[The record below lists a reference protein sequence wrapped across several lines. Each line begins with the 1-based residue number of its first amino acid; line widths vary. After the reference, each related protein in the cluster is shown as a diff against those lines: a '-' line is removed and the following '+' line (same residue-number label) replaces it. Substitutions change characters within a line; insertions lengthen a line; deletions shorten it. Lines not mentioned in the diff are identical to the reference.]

1 MSDQQNP
8 QQLDL
13 ALDPVT
19 GEIDPTEAIL
29 QRWEDPDEKQASE
42 DPEEATADVTE
53 ETNDVELDDSEE
65 IQDDDDLEDDTDLD
79 EDIEDDT
86 EETEDE
92 DDGEAETIELSD
104 DTMVEVVVSGE
115 TQQVSVGDL
124 KRLAGQEKSL
134 TQKSQEVSRL
144 RKEAV
149 ESSEKSHLVLQKLIE
164 KAEAEYKPYAD
175 VDMLVASKTMAD
187 NDFAALRKEA
197 QLAKA
202 NLDFLKEEAD
212 GFYRGLQ
219 QQQQKSMQEAA
230 TECVKTLQD
239 ELPNWSN
246 QLYNDIRAYAVSHGL
261 PQEQVDTFVDPN
273 VIMLIN
279 KARMFDEGRKV
290 ATVKKKTPK
299 KRVLKSKRAPATPA
313 QRRNEKTEQVRK
325 RLHNS
330 VSQDR
335 DDIADLIMSRWEN

>member
-13 ALDPVT
+13 ALDPIT
-19 GEIDPTEAIL
+19 GEVDPTEAIL

-79 EDIEDDT
+79 EDIEEDA

-92 DDGEAETIELSD
+92 DDGEEETIELSD

-175 VDMLVASKTMAD
+175 VDMLVASKTMSD

-202 NLDFLKEEAD
+202 NLDF
-212 GFYRGLQ
+212 F
-219 QQQQKSMQEAA
+219 
-230 TECVKTLQD
+230 
-239 ELPNWSN
+239 
-246 QLYNDIRAYAVSHGL
+246 LYYYSSFIR
-261 PQEQVDTFVDPN
+261 
-273 VIMLIN
+273 
-279 KARMFDEGRKV
+279 
-290 ATVKKKTPK
+290 
-299 KRVLKSKRAPATPA
+299 
-313 QRRNEKTEQVRK
+313 
-325 RLHNS
+325 
-330 VSQDR
+330 
-335 DDIADLIMSRWEN
+335 

>member
-13 ALDPVT
+13 PLDPVT
-19 GEIDPTEAIL
+19 GEVDPTEAIL
-29 QRWEDPDEKQASE
+29 ARWEDPEEEQASE

-65 IQDDDDLEDDTDLD
+65 IEEDDDLEDDTDLD
-79 EDIEDDT
+79 EDIEDETD
-86 EETEDE
+86 EETED
-92 DDGEAETIELSD
+92 DGEEETYEVSD

-175 VDMLVASKTMAD
+175 VDMLVASKTMSD

-219 QQQQKSMQEAA
+219 QQQQKAMQEAA
-230 TECVKTLQD
+230 TECVKTLQN

-246 QLYNDIRAYAVSHGL
+246 QLYNDIRTYAVSQGL
-261 PQEQVDTFVDPN
+261 PQEQVDQYVDPN
-273 VIMLIN
+273 VIMLLN

-299 KRVLKSKRAPATPA
+299 KRVLKSKKAPATPA

-325 RLHNS
+325 RLQTA

>member
-13 ALDPVT
+13 PLDPVT
-19 GEIDPTEAIL
+19 GEVDPTEAIL
-29 QRWEDPDEKQASE
+29 ARWEDPEEEQASE

-65 IQDDDDLEDDTDLD
+65 IEEDDDLEDDTDLD
-79 EDIEDDT
+79 EDIEDETD
-86 EETEDE
+86 EETED
-92 DDGEAETIELSD
+92 DGEEETYEVSD

-175 VDMLVASKTMAD
+175 VDMLVASKTMSD

-197 QLAKA
+197 QMAKA

-219 QQQQKSMQEAA
+219 QQQQKAMQEAA
-230 TECVKTLQD
+230 TECVKTLQN

-246 QLYNDIRAYAVSHGL
+246 QLYNDIRAYAVSQGL
-261 PQEQVDTFVDPN
+261 PQEQVDTYVDPN
-273 VIMLIN
+273 VIMLLN
-279 KARMFDEGRKV
+279 KARMFDEGKKV

-299 KRVLKSKRAPATPA
+299 KRVLKSKKAPATPA

-325 RLHNS
+325 RLQAS

-335 DDIADLIMSRWEN
+335 DDIADLIMSRWET

>member
-13 ALDPVT
+13 PLDPVT
-19 GEIDPTEAIL
+19 GEVDPTEAIL
-29 QRWEDPDEKQASE
+29 ARWEDPEEEQASE

-65 IQDDDDLEDDTDLD
+65 IEEDDDLEDDTDLD
-79 EDIEDDT
+79 EDIEDETD
-86 EETEDE
+86 EETED
-92 DDGEAETIELSD
+92 DGEEETYEVSD

-164 KAEAEYKPYAD
+164 KAEADYKPYAD
-175 VDMLVASKTMAD
+175 VDMLVASKTMSD

-219 QQQQKSMQEAA
+219 QQQQKAMQEAA
-230 TECVKTLQD
+230 TECVKTLQN

-246 QLYNDIRAYAVSHGL
+246 QLYNDIRAYAVSQGL
-261 PQEQVDTFVDPN
+261 PQEQVDQYVDPN
-273 VIMLIN
+273 VIMLLN

-299 KRVLKSKRAPATPA
+299 KRVLKSKKAPATPA

-325 RLHNS
+325 RLQTA

>member
-13 ALDPVT
+13 PLDPVT
-19 GEIDPTEAIL
+19 GEVDPTEAIL
-29 QRWEDPDEKQASE
+29 ARWEDPEEEQASE

-65 IQDDDDLEDDTDLD
+65 IEEDDDLEDDTDLD
-79 EDIEDDT
+79 EDIEDETD
-86 EETEDE
+86 EETED
-92 DDGEAETIELSD
+92 DGEEETYEVSD

-144 RKEAV
+144 RKEAL

-164 KAEAEYKPYAD
+164 KAEADYKPYAD
-175 VDMLVASKTMAD
+175 VDMLVASKTMSD

-219 QQQQKSMQEAA
+219 QQQQKAMQEAA
-230 TECVKTLQD
+230 TECVKTLQN

-246 QLYNDIRAYAVSHGL
+246 QLYNDIRAYAVSQGL
-261 PQEQVDTFVDPN
+261 PQEQVDQYVDPN
-273 VIMLIN
+273 VIMLLN

-299 KRVLKSKRAPATPA
+299 KRVLKSKKAPATPA

-325 RLHNS
+325 RLQTA

>member
-13 ALDPVT
+13 PLDPVT
-19 GEIDPTEAIL
+19 GEVDPTEAIL
-29 QRWEDPDEKQASE
+29 ARWEDPEEEQASE

-65 IQDDDDLEDDTDLD
+65 IEEDDDLEDDTDLD
-79 EDIEDDT
+79 EDIEDETD
-86 EETEDE
+86 EETED
-92 DDGEAETIELSD
+92 DGEEETYEVSD

-144 RKEAV
+144 RKEAL

-164 KAEAEYKPYAD
+164 KAEADYKPYAD
-175 VDMLVASKTMAD
+175 VDMLVASKTMSD

-219 QQQQKSMQEAA
+219 QQQQKAMQEAA
-230 TECVKTLQD
+230 TECVKTLQN

-246 QLYNDIRAYAVSHGL
+246 QLYNDIRAYAVSQGL
-261 PQEQVDTFVDPN
+261 PQEQVDQYVDPN
-273 VIMLIN
+273 VIMLLN

-299 KRVLKSKRAPATPA
+299 KRVLKSKKAPATPA

-325 RLHNS
+325 RLQNA

>member
-13 ALDPVT
+13 PLDPVT
-19 GEIDPTEAIL
+19 GEVDPTEAIL
-29 QRWEDPDEKQASE
+29 ARWEDPEEEQASE

-65 IQDDDDLEDDTDLD
+65 IEEDDDLEDDTDLD
-79 EDIEDDT
+79 EDIEDETD
-86 EETEDE
+86 EETED
-92 DDGEAETIELSD
+92 DGEEETYEVSD

-144 RKEAV
+144 RKEAL

-175 VDMLVASKTMAD
+175 VDMLVASKTMSD

-219 QQQQKSMQEAA
+219 QQQQKAMQEAA
-230 TECVKTLQD
+230 TECVKTLQN

-246 QLYNDIRAYAVSHGL
+246 QLYNDIRAYAVSQGL
-261 PQEQVDTFVDPN
+261 PQEQVDQYVDPN
-273 VIMLIN
+273 VIMLLN

-299 KRVLKSKRAPATPA
+299 KRVLKSKKAPATPA

-325 RLHNS
+325 RLQNA

>member
-13 ALDPVT
+13 PLDPVT
-19 GEIDPTEAIL
+19 GEVDPTEAIL
-29 QRWEDPDEKQASE
+29 ARWEDPEEEQASE

-65 IQDDDDLEDDTDLD
+65 IEEDDDLEDDTDLD
-79 EDIEDDT
+79 EDIEDETD
-86 EETEDE
+86 EETED
-92 DDGEAETIELSD
+92 DGEEETYEVSD

-144 RKEAV
+144 RKEAL

-175 VDMLVASKTMAD
+175 VDMLVASKTMSD

-219 QQQQKSMQEAA
+219 QQQQKAMQEAA
-230 TECVKTLQD
+230 TECVKTLQN

-246 QLYNDIRAYAVSHGL
+246 QLYNDIRTYAVSQGL
-261 PQEQVDTFVDPN
+261 PQEQVDQYVDPN
-273 VIMLIN
+273 VIMLLN

-299 KRVLKSKRAPATPA
+299 KRVLKSKKAPATPA

-325 RLHNS
+325 RLQTA

>member
-13 ALDPVT
+13 PLDPVT
-19 GEIDPTEAIL
+19 GEVDPTEAIL
-29 QRWEDPDEKQASE
+29 ARWEDPEEEQASE

-65 IQDDDDLEDDTDLD
+65 IDDDDDLEDDTDLD
-79 EDIEDDT
+79 EDIEDETD
-86 EETEDE
+86 EETED
-92 DDGEAETIELSD
+92 DGEEETYEVSD

-164 KAEAEYKPYAD
+164 KAEADYKPYAD
-175 VDMLVASKTMAD
+175 VDMLVASKTMSD

-219 QQQQKSMQEAA
+219 QQQQKAMQEAA
-230 TECVKTLQD
+230 TECVKTLQN

-246 QLYNDIRAYAVSHGL
+246 QLYNDIRAYAVSQGL
-261 PQEQVDTFVDPN
+261 PQEQVDQYVDPN
-273 VIMLIN
+273 VIMLLN

-299 KRVLKSKRAPATPA
+299 KRVLKSKKAPATPA

-325 RLHNS
+325 RLQTA

>member
-13 ALDPVT
+13 PLDPVT
-19 GEIDPTEAIL
+19 GEVDPTEAIL
-29 QRWEDPDEKQASE
+29 ARWEDPEEEQASE

-65 IQDDDDLEDDTDLD
+65 IDEDDDLEDDTDLD
-79 EDIEDDT
+79 EDIEDETD
-86 EETEDE
+86 EETED
-92 DDGEAETIELSD
+92 DGEEETYEVSD

-164 KAEAEYKPYAD
+164 KAEADYKPYAD
-175 VDMLVASKTMAD
+175 VDMLVASKTMSD

-219 QQQQKSMQEAA
+219 QQQQKAMQEAA
-230 TECVKTLQD
+230 TECVKTLQN

-246 QLYNDIRAYAVSHGL
+246 QLYNDIRAYAVSQGL
-261 PQEQVDTFVDPN
+261 PQEQVDQYVDPN
-273 VIMLIN
+273 VIMLLN

-299 KRVLKSKRAPATPA
+299 KRVLKSKKAPATPA

-325 RLHNS
+325 RLQNA